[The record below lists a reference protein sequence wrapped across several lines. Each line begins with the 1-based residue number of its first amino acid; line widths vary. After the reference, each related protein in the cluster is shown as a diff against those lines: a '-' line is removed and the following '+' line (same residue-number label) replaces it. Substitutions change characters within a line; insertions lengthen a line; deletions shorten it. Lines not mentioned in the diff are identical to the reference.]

1 MNLKHQEKFVL
12 EFSREL
18 VEAQSFTI
26 SGIKIWNSLDINL
39 KKLKRDKS
47 VI

>member
-1 MNLKHQEKFVL
+1 MNLKHQEKIVL

-18 VEAQSFTI
+18 VKAQNFTI